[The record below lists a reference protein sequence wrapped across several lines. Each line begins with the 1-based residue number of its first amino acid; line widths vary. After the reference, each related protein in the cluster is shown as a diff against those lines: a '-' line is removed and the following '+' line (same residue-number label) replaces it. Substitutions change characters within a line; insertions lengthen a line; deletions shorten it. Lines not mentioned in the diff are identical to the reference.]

1 MTATKRRL
9 SLQKEE
15 VMMLPSNK
23 LIDIID
29 LENEV
34 DIISEIIK
42 EVQMKEAIKVF
53 LIMAVNCYIAYK
65 HGYEQGKDDGEL
77 SGYLKGVKKGYQLGG
92 KDAKN

>member
-1 MTATKRRL
+1 MIEDAR
-9 SLQKEE
+9 QD
-15 VMMLPSNK
+15 K
-23 LIDIID
+23 LLINIID
-29 LENEV
+29 LNNEV

-42 EVQMKEAIKVF
+42 EMQMKEAIIVF

-65 HGYEQGKDDGEL
+65 HGYESGKDDGEL